1 MDVKIYG
8 LVSCIPLLYI
18 VYKFIHKRDLN
29 CFDILLSFHTL
40 YFAVIPV
47 LFDFKNIAYSIVK
60 NNQQIRF
67 ETFVYYTFF
76 IYTLLL
82 LDIYYSSR
90 KKADSLFN
98 FTYSI
103 RKWIVECNLKNS
115 IIYKVLVIEFFLI
128 IVQYI
133 TYKISATVGV
143 GTMEDF
149 RENSKAIRT
158 PFTMFIFSS
167 ASLLRPYI
175 LFIICLLW
183 KKNKFIVKKEKYL
196 FYLENLI
203 LIILY
208 LQISRTYIFEA
219 FFIILLIAYSVNK
232 EKIKL
237 KHYIGAIVGVL
248 LIVGLIFPF
257 VSAFRKAKRI
267 AIINGQESIVEIVN
281 KTFDILED
289 GFLDKQG
296 IDNKDTRS
304 WGAYQNLALSSF
316 YSYEGNG
323 KLTLEAISY
332 GIPRIVY
339 PQKSQL
345 GSQGIIEQE
354 LKIYTDLTD
363 SILLFSQMENRTF
376 GFLYANIIFVFI
388 LSLWEKL
395 KKVFLRFLK
404 SNIIIPLFFVEII
417 FLMSRIETS
426 PDQFIS
432 SFIQFMIWPIIIYF
446 FTYKSICKNNIH
458 L

>member
-8 LVSCIPLLYI
+8 LVSCIPLLYL

-40 YFAVIPV
+40 YFAIIPV
-47 LFDFKNIAYSIVK
+47 LFDFKDIAYSIVK

-82 LDIYYSSR
+82 LDIYYSSF
-90 KKADSLFN
+90 KKTDSLLN

-103 RKWIVECNLKNS
+103 RKWIIECNLKNS
-115 IIYKVLVIEFFLI
+115 IIYKILIVEILLIVI
-128 IVQYI
+128 QYI
-133 TYKISATVGV
+133 TYKISAIVGV
-143 GTMEDF
+143 GTMEDL
-149 RENSKAIRT
+149 RENTKVIRT
-158 PFTMFIFSS
+158 PLIMLMLNS
-167 ASLLRPYI
+167 ANLLRPYI
-175 LFIICLLW
+175 LFIIVLLW
-183 KKNKFIVKKEKYL
+183 IKNRFIVKKEKYL

-203 LIILY
+203 LIVLY
-208 LQISRTYIFEA
+208 LQVSRTYIFEA
-219 FFIILLIAYSVNK
+219 FFVILIIFYSFNK
-232 EKIKL
+232 DKLTL
-237 KHYIGAIVGVL
+237 KHYIKASIGVL

-257 VSAFRKAKRI
+257 VSSFRRAKRI
-267 AIINGQESIVEIVN
+267 ALVNGQESIMEIVY
-281 KTFDILED
+281 KTFEILGD
-289 GFLDKQG
+289 GSLDKQG
-296 IDNKDTRS
+296 IDNKATRS

-332 GIPRIVY
+332 GIPKIIY
-339 PQKSQL
+339 PQKSQI

-354 LKIYTDLTD
+354 LKVYTDLTD
-363 SILLFSQMENRTF
+363 SILLFSQMENRVL

-395 KKVFLRFLK
+395 RKIFLSFFK
-404 SNIIIPLFFVEII
+404 SNIITPLFFVEII
-417 FLMSRIETS
+417 FLTSRIEVS

-432 SFIQFMIWPIIIYF
+432 NFIQFMIWPIIIYF